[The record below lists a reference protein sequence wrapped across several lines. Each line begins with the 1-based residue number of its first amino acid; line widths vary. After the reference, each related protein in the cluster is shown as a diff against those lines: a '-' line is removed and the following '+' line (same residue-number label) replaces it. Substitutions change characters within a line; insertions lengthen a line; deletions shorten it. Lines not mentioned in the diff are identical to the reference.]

1 MSLQFYFGGSGA
13 GKSKRLYD
21 EITIRSLAETDT
33 DFLIIV
39 PDQFTMQTQKDLVE
53 NEHGRGG
60 IRNIDVLS
68 FGRLSHR
75 IFEEV
80 GGNEKPVLDDT
91 GKSLILRK
99 VAAEVEGKLT
109 VIGKNLQK
117 QGYIH
122 EVKSVISE
130 FMQYGIGEKEL
141 EALIDYS
148 GQNKRG
154 ALQYKLTDLHILY
167 RAFTDYING
176 QFITTEETLDLL
188 CGALGKSA
196 LIKRSVI
203 VFDGFTGFTPIQN
216 KVILEL
222 MKTAKEVIVTVIMDG
237 NEEPFKEEGE
247 QKLFHLSKKTAGK
260 LQKTALENG
269 IARKEDVYL
278 RENPV
283 PRFADNP
290 EMAHL
295 ERHLFRYPVKTYEEE
310 NKKIRIFEAGS
321 PKEEV
326 RQTAALIKE
335 LVRTEGYAYRD
346 IAVVAGDLNAY
357 APHVDSEFEKFGIPC
372 FVDRTR
378 GIVLNPFIEYIRSA
392 LALVIRDFSYE
403 TVFHFLRSGL
413 VDVTEGQAAPEVQ
426 ASSVA
431 QGVPEGQ
438 GVTEVQ
444 ASSVVQAA
452 PEVQGVPEGQAS
464 SEELVDRLEN
474 YVLSLGI
481 RGKNS
486 YSRMFA
492 RMPGSMEA
500 EELEQLNRVR
510 ERMIEQLA
518 PLLSPMKTVRE
529 QVLALYE
536 FIEKNQIQKKLVR
549 YENLFLME
557 GEPAKAKEYAQIYRL
572 VMELLNQIIGLLGD
586 EPMELKEFADI
597 LDAGFAEI
605 QVGTIPQNVDRV
617 VVGDMERTRLN
628 QVKVLF
634 FVGVN
639 DGNIPKSSGKGGIIS
654 DIDREFLKETE
665 FELSPTPR
673 QQMYIQQLYLY
684 MNMTKPTEKLF
695 LSFAKTGNDG
705 KALRPSYL
713 IGTCKKLFP
722 MLKVEKM
729 ESSKWET
736 GLSARQDS
744 VDVLVANLRRFADDS
759 LSDTEQ
765 KRFFTLFLLF
775 LEEEGFRKT
784 TEKLTDTA
792 FMSYKAKPLARAV
805 AKALYGQVLE
815 NSVSRLETYAACAYA
830 HFLQYG
836 MLLKER
842 EGYSF
847 ERSDL
852 GTVFHGVLE
861 LFSQKLEEG
870 GYSFLDFPEN
880 IGRQYVEEAIES
892 YAAGY
897 GETVL
902 FASAR
907 NTYIISRIRRV
918 MLRTVFSLQEQ
929 LKKGLFTPDKFEMS
943 FSRMEDISSL
953 NIALSEEEKMKLKGR
968 IDRVDTYE
976 EAESVYVKVIDYK
989 SGNKQFDLVALYYG
1003 LQLQL
1008 VVYLNAAME
1017 QQKKAHPDKQIV
1029 PAAILYYHVS
1039 DPMVTPEKEMTP
1051 EEINEKILASLQ
1063 MTGVVNGEEK
1073 IVNLLDRTFE
1083 TKSDVIPVER
1093 KKDGS
1098 LSARSS
1104 VMSGEELR
1112 EVSKFVNQK
1121 IYQIGTQILHGDIAV
1136 NPYEKGQADACTYCA
1151 YKSVCEFDGKI
1162 PGYRKRKLDGM
1173 TKEEALARIEEE
1185 VSE

>member
-13 GKSKRLYD
+13 GKSRRLYD
-21 EITIRSLAETDT
+21 EITIRSLSETET

-39 PDQFTMQTQKDLVE
+39 PDQFTMQTQKELVE
-53 NEHGRGG
+53 NENGRGG

-148 GQNKRG
+148 GQNKRS

-188 CGALGKSA
+188 CSALGKSA

-222 MKTAKEVIVTVIMDG
+222 MKTAREVIVTVIMDG
-237 NEEPFKEEGE
+237 EEEPFKEEGE

-260 LQKTALENG
+260 LHKIALENG
-269 IARKEDVYL
+269 IERKPDVYL
-278 RENPV
+278 KENPV

-295 ERHLFRYPVKTYEEE
+295 EQYLFRYPVKAYEKE
-310 NKKIRIFEAGS
+310 NEKLRILEAGS

-346 IAVVAGDLNAY
+346 IAVVTGDLNAY

-413 VDVTEGQAAPEVQ
+413 ADVTE
-426 ASSVA
+426 
-431 QGVPEGQ
+431 VPEASEER
-438 GVTEVQ
+438 EVSG
-444 ASSVVQAA
+444 ASEEA
-452 PEVQGVPEGQAS
+452 EVPEAAKAQVS

-481 RGKNS
+481 RGKSS
-486 YSRMFA
+486 YSRMFV
-492 RMPGSMEA
+492 RMPWNMEA

-510 ERMIEQLA
+510 ERMTEQLA

-557 GEPAKAKEYAQIYRL
+557 GEPAKAKEYGQIYRL

-722 MLKVEKM
+722 KLLVEKA
-729 ESSKWET
+729 ENGRWET
-736 GLSARQDS
+736 GLSARQDG
-744 VDVLVANLRRFADDS
+744 VDVFVTNLRRFADDR
-759 LSDTEQ
+759 LSNTEQ
-765 KRFFTLFLLF
+765 KRFFTLFALF
-775 LEEEGFRKT
+775 LEEEGFRET
-784 TEKLTDTA
+784 TERLTDTA
-792 FMSYKAKPLARAV
+792 FLSYKAKPLARAV
-805 AKALYGQVLE
+805 AKAMYGQVLE

-836 MLLKER
+836 LLLKER

-861 LFSQKLEEG
+861 VFSQKLEEG

-892 YAAGY
+892 FAAGY

-907 NTYIISRIRRV
+907 NTYMISRIRRV

-976 EAESVYVKVIDYK
+976 EAENVYVKVIDYK

-1017 QQKKAHPDKQIV
+1017 QQKKAHPDKQII

-1039 DPMVTPEKEMTP
+1039 DPLVTLEKEIPP
-1051 EEINEKILASLQ
+1051 EEINEKILASLK

-1073 IVNLLDRTFE
+1073 IVNLLDRTFD

-1104 VMSGEELR
+1104 VMSGEELQELSR
-1112 EVSKFVNQK
+1112 FVNQK
-1121 IYQIGTQILHGDIAV
+1121 IYQIGTRILHGDIAV

-1151 YKSVCEFDGKI
+1151 YKSVCGFDGKI

-1173 TKEEALARIEEE
+1173 TKEEAFENIEEAIAKKTADDRNDG
-1185 VSE
+1185 

>member
-13 GKSKRLYD
+13 GKSRKIYD
-21 EITIRSLAETDT
+21 EITIRSMKEPDT

-53 NEHGRGG
+53 NENGRGG

-75 IFEEV
+75 IFEET

-99 VAAEVEGKLT
+99 VAAEVEGRLT

-130 FMQYGIGEKEL
+130 FMQYGIGEEEL
-141 EALIDYS
+141 DKMIDCS
-148 GQNKRG
+148 GRRG
-154 ALQYKLTDLHILY
+154 ALHYKLKDLQLLY
-167 RAFTDYING
+167 REFMKYING

-188 CGALGKSA
+188 CQALGKSE
-196 LIKRSVI
+196 LIQRSVV

-222 MKTAKEVIVTVIMDG
+222 MKLAKEVIVTVIMDG
-237 NEEPFKEEGE
+237 NENPFLEEGE

-260 LQKTALENG
+260 LHQMALENK
-269 IARKEDVYL
+269 IMRKPDVYL
-278 RENPV
+278 KENPV
-283 PRFADNP
+283 PRFRDNSA
-290 EMAHL
+290 MAHL
-295 ERHLFRYPVKTYEEE
+295 EQHLFRYPVVPFRKESE
-310 NKKIRIFEAGS
+310 NIRILEAGS
-321 PKEEV
+321 PKEEI
-326 RQTAALIKE
+326 RQTAGFIKE
-335 LVRTEGYAYRD
+335 LVRTKQYAYRD
-346 IAVVAGDLNAY
+346 FAVVAGDLNAY

-378 GIVLNPFIEYIRSA
+378 GIVLNPFIEYIKSA
-392 LALVIRDFSYE
+392 LSVVIHDFSYE

-413 VDVTEGQAAPEVQ
+413 VEV
-426 ASSVA
+426 
-431 QGVPEGQ
+431 
-438 GVTEVQ
+438 
-444 ASSVVQAA
+444 
-452 PEVQGVPEGQAS
+452 
-464 SEELVDRLEN
+464 EEIDRLEN

-481 RGKNS
+481 RGKGS
-486 YSRMFA
+486 YSRMFT
-492 RMPGSMEA
+492 RMPGKMEA
-500 EELEQLNRVR
+500 DELEQLNRAR
-510 ERMIEQLA
+510 ESMMEQLA
-518 PLLSPMKTVRE
+518 PLLEPMKTARE
-529 QVLALYE
+529 QVLSLYA
-536 FIEKNQIQKKLVR
+536 FIEKNQIQKKLVQ
-549 YENLFLME
+549 YENLFLAG
-557 GEPAKAKEYAQIYRL
+557 GELSKAKEYGQIYRL
-572 VMELLNQIIGLLGD
+572 VMDLLNQIIGLLGD

-597 LDAGFAEI
+597 LDAGFLEI
-605 QVGTIPQNVDRV
+605 QVGTIPQNVDKV

-639 DGNIPKSSGKGGIIS
+639 DGNIPKNGGKGGIIS
-654 DIDREFLKETE
+654 DIDREFLKEEE

-684 MNMTKPTEKLF
+684 MNMTKPTERLF
-695 LSFAKTGNDG
+695 LSFVKTGNDG

-722 MLKVEKM
+722 ALEIEKSDSRSLEEQM
-729 ESSKWET
+729 ST
-736 GLSARQDS
+736 RQDS
-744 VDVLVANLRRFADDS
+744 VDVLVTGMRRFADDV
-759 LSDTEQ
+759 LKEEEEQ
-765 KRFFTLFLLF
+765 RFRTLLALF
-775 LEEEGFRKT
+775 LEDETWKPMTEEL
-784 TEKLTDTA
+784 EETA
-792 FMSYKAKPLARAV
+792 FLSYKAKPLARAV

-836 MLLKER
+836 LMLKER
-842 EGYSF
+842 DGYSF
-847 ERSDL
+847 EVADL

-861 LFSQKLEEG
+861 LFAQKLEAG
-870 GYSFLDFPEN
+870 GYSFLDFPEQ
-880 IGRQYVEEAIES
+880 IGKQYVEEAIES
-892 YAAGY
+892 YVAGY
-897 GETVL
+897 GETIL
-902 FASAR
+902 FANAR
-907 NTYIISRIRRV
+907 NTYMISRIRRV

-929 LKKGLFTPDKFEMS
+929 LKKGLFLPDKFEMS
-943 FSRMEDISSL
+943 FSQMEDISAL

-976 EAESVYVKVIDYK
+976 DEENVYVKVIDYK

-1017 QQKKAHPDKQIV
+1017 QQKKVHPDKQIV
-1029 PAAILYYHVS
+1029 PAAILYYHVY
-1039 DPMVTPEKEMTP
+1039 DPMIVPEKELTP
-1051 EEINEKILASLQ
+1051 EEINEKIFSALQ
-1063 MTGVVNGEEK
+1063 MNGVVNEEEK

-1098 LSARSS
+1098 FSARSS
-1104 VMSGEELR
+1104 VMSGEELQ
-1112 EVSKFVNQK
+1112 EISHYVNQK

-1136 NPYEKGQADACTYCA
+1136 NPYEKGQSDACAYCA
-1151 YKSVCEFDGKI
+1151 YSAVCGFDRKI
-1162 PGYRKRKLDGM
+1162 PGYKKRKLENM
-1173 TKEEALARIEEE
+1173 TKEEALARMEEE
-1185 VSE
+1185 IAGEKEIADGEKQ